1 MASHCGYAG
10 QARVEVSIVRA
21 FPGES
26 PQRTRRTGERHLI
39 KVGGY
44 IQQEPM
50 GAAYSAAAR
59 WISRPVGLTEAAIRS
74 S

>member
-1 MASHCGYAG
+1 MRQRDYSLSEGEGRGEGGNKGEGDMEIPPHPATARLAS
-10 QARVEVSIVRA
+10 RVKPA
-21 FPGES
+21 
-26 PQRTRRTGERHLI
+26 
-39 KVGGY
+39 
-44 IQQEPM
+44 